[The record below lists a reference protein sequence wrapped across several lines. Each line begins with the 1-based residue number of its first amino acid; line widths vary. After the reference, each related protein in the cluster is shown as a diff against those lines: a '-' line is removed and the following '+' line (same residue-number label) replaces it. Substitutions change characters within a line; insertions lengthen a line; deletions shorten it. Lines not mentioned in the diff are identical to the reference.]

1 MITVMNH
8 LRLLENQ
15 MKLSLNTTVVDDKT
29 GMEGRCIGPFT
40 RKGEQW
46 WTVYWKDGTTTSERE
61 KDMIG
66 GQEA

>member
-1 MITVMNH
+1 
-8 LRLLENQ
+8 

-29 GMEGRCIGPFT
+29 GMEGRCIGSFK

-61 KDMIG
+61 KDMLG
-66 GQEA
+66 GQET